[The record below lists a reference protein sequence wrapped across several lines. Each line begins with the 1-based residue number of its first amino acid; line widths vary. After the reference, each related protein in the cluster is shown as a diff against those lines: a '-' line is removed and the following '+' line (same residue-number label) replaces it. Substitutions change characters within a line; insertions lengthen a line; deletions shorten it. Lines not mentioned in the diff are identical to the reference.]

1 MQYISHITDSENIL
15 QWQFTKI
22 TCYKSRSNQIN
33 KKKTDAIKT
42 VGFRL
47 TEFISND
54 TDVMNSMWKE
64 KRTDLL
70 QSPSIFNDKINE
82 QTILVK
88 WDVTKKVFTTDTVKT
103 KKKDFTKK
111 NKLKTVV
118 SFFHPA
124 GFVASFVLT
133 RKIFLQELWR
143 LTIHWV
149 DMITEWQCKL
159 DESGKGS

>member
-1 MQYISHITDSENIL
+1 
-15 QWQFTKI
+15 
-22 TCYKSRSNQIN
+22 
-33 KKKTDAIKT
+33 
-42 VGFRL
+42 
-47 TEFISND
+47 
-54 TDVMNSMWKE
+54 MWKE

-124 GFVASFVLT
+124 GFVASFALT